1 MWFIAL
7 ATDYDGT
14 LATDGVVT
22 ESTLATLQ
30 KFSKSG
36 RKLIL
41 VTGRQLKDLVL
52 VFPQMDVFDLIV
64 AENGGTLYFPET
76 KEERLIASE
85 PPANLVAALTEKK
98 VQPLDVGKCV
108 VATWHPNENVVLETI
123 RALGLEHQ
131 VIFNKGA
138 VMVLPPGVNKSFGME
153 VALKELGL
161 SRHNVVGAGDAEN
174 DLAFLTTCEC
184 SAAVANALP
193 SVKEAADITTNG
205 SRGDG
210 VSELLEMVMNN
221 EIEKVNLSRHNI
233 LIGHDLDGKEVTIEA
248 HGKGMLIAGTSG
260 SGKSTAVTGIVERLA
275 DKKYQFCLID
285 PEGDFEVFEY
295 ALTTGNSQH
304 PPTIDEAAQQFKLP
318 DTNIIINLLGIPLS
332 ERPQFLGDLLPRLTA
347 LRQTLGRPHWIV
359 IDEAHH
365 MLPKNENHV
374 AKASANDMMGTI
386 LITVH
391 PDELAQEALAS
402 LDKALI
408 VGSQPKEMLEKFATA
423 CGDSTTFDIKDA
435 LEPGE
440 AFFWQRGK
448 DLKRIKIAPPHT
460 ERRRHLKKYAEGDVG
475 QEKSFFFTGPNKTL
489 NLRVQNL
496 ILFVQI
502 SEGIDDETWLYHLR
516 KAEYSRWFAEAIKDE
531 VLAKETA
538 EIEENQNLTA
548 AESKNAIHELI
559 RKRYTASAT
568 GPQLNSANI
577 LQ

>member
-14 LATDGVVT
+14 VAADGVID
-22 ESTLATLQ
+22 EPTLATLR

-41 VTGRQLKDLVL
+41 VTGRQLKDLL
-52 VFPQMDVFDLIV
+52 VVCPQLDIFDLV
-64 AENGGTLYFPET
+64 VTENGAVLYFPST

-98 VQPLDVGKCV
+98 IQPLDVGKCV
-108 VATWHPNENVVLETI
+108 VATWHPNENIVLETI
-123 RALGLEHQ
+123 RSLGLEHQ

-138 VMVLPPGVNKSFGME
+138 VMVLPPGVNKASGLE
-153 VALKELGL
+153 AALKELAL

-174 DLAFLTTCEC
+174 DLAFLTACEC
-184 SAAVANALP
+184 SVAVANALP

-205 SRGDG
+205 SRGAG
-210 VSELLEMVMNN
+210 VSEVLEMVMNA
-221 EIEKVNLSRHNI
+221 ELEKVNLSRHDI
-233 LIGHDLDGKEVTIEA
+233 LIGTDADGKEIFLDT

-260 SGKSTAVTGIVERLA
+260 SGKSTAVTGIIERLA
-275 DKKYQFCLID
+275 EKDYQFCLID
-285 PEGDFEVFEY
+285 PEGDFEVFEH

-304 PPTIDEAAQQFKLP
+304 APTIDEAAQHFKLP
-318 DTNIIINLLGIPLS
+318 NTNIIINLLGVPLA
-332 ERPQFLGDLLPRLTA
+332 ERPQFLGDLLPRLKS
-347 LRQTLGRPHWIV
+347 LRDTLGRPHWIV

-365 MLPKNENHV
+365 MMPKNENHV
-374 AKASANDMMGTI
+374 AQASASDMIGTI

-391 PDELAQEALAS
+391 PDELAQEALSS

-408 VGSQPKEMLEKFATA
+408 VGTQPKEMLEKFAAA
-423 CGDSTTFDIKDA
+423 CGDSKTFDIDKP

-440 AFFWQRGK
+440 AFFWQRTK
-448 DLKRIKIAPPHT
+448 ELQRIKVAPPHT

-475 QEKSFFFTGPNKTL
+475 HEKSFFFTGADKHL

-516 KAEYSRWFAEAIKDE
+516 NAEYSKWFADAIKDE
-531 VLAKETA
+531 SLAKETA
-538 EIEENQNLTA
+538 AIEENQNMSA
-548 AESKNAIHELI
+548 SESKAAIHDLI
-559 RKRYTASAT
+559 KSRYTASAT
-568 GPQLNSANI
+568 GPQLNSASI
-577 LQ
+577 LK